1 MTPQQIILIVTT
13 ISAFL
18 APFMTSS
25 INVALPSIGSEFA
38 LKSVELGW
46 IASSYLL
53 ASAAFMLAFGKL
65 ADIYGR
71 KNIYRAGM
79 LVYTVGSALCAFPP
93 SAPAFIAFR
102 AIQGIGG
109 AMILGTGVAILTSVY
124 PGHQRGKVLGINI
137 ASTYS
142 GLSFGPVLG
151 GVLTEQF
158 GWRSIFWLN
167 VLAGLAIFA
176 LILLF
181 VKDEWKG
188 AEGERFDS
196 LGAALSWMT
205 LIPLM
210 IGVSLLPKFEGT
222 LLICVG
228 FASLLLFICWENRV
242 TAPLLNLH
250 LFAQNR
256 VFALSNLAALINYSA
271 TFAVSFLLSLYLQ
284 YIKGFSPQEAG
295 FTLIAQP
302 IMMALFSPVCGRLS
316 DRMSTRTLASSG
328 MAIIVVALGLLA
340 LITAQTPIPFL
351 IGVLMLL
358 GVGFALFSSP
368 NTNAVMGA
376 VEPRYYGIASATLA
390 TMRSTGQT
398 LSLGIATLIFA
409 LFLGNSK
416 ITPDLHPPF
425 LQSVRLLFLLF
436 AGLCVV
442 GVLASL
448 AKGKGAPTKNNRS

>member
-1 MTPQQIILIVTT
+1 MNPKQIILIVTT

-25 INVALPSIGSEFA
+25 INVALPSIGREFA
-38 LKSVELGW
+38 LTSVELGW

-71 KNIYRAGM
+71 KRIYRAGM
-79 LVYTVGSALCAFPP
+79 LVYTAGSALSAFPP
-93 SAPAFIAFR
+93 SAPVFIAFR

-124 PGHQRGKVLGINI
+124 PGNQRGKVLGINI

-151 GVLTEQF
+151 GILTEQF

-167 VLAGLAIFA
+167 VFAGLVIFA

-188 AEGERFDS
+188 AAGERFDAF
-196 LGAALSWMT
+196 GAVLSWMT

-210 IGVSLLPKFEGT
+210 IGVSRLPKVDGT

-228 FASLLLFICWENRV
+228 FASLLGFIFWENRV
-242 TAPLLNLH
+242 AAPLLNLH

-284 YIKGFSPQEAG
+284 YIKGFSPQQAG
-295 FTLIAQP
+295 MTLIAQP
-302 IMMALFSPVCGRLS
+302 VMMAIFSPICGRLS

-328 MAIIVVALGLLA
+328 MAMIVVALGLLA

-351 IGVLMLL
+351 VGVLVLL
-358 GVGFALFSSP
+358 GIGFALFSSP

-376 VEPRYYGIASATLA
+376 VEPRFYGIASATLA

-398 LSLGIATLIFA
+398 LSLGIATLVFA
-409 LFLGNSK
+409 LFLGNNK
-416 ITPDLHPPF
+416 ITPELHPPF
-425 LQSVRLLFLLF
+425 LQSVQLLFLLF
-436 AGLCVV
+436 AALCVV
-442 GVLASL
+442 GTFASL
-448 AKGKGAPTKNNRS
+448 ARGKQS

>member
-18 APFMTSS
+18 VPFMTSS
-25 INVALPSIGSEFA
+25 INVALPSIGREFA
-38 LKSVELGW
+38 LNSVELGW

-71 KNIYRAGM
+71 KRIYRAGM
-79 LVYTVGSALCAFPP
+79 LVYVVGSALSAFPP
-93 SAPAFIAFR
+93 SAPVFIVFR

-151 GVLTEQF
+151 GILTEQF

-167 VLAGLAIFA
+167 VMAGLVIFA

-181 VKDEWKG
+181 VKNEWRG
-188 AEGERFDS
+188 AAGERFDS
-196 LGAALSWMT
+196 LGAVLSWMT

-210 IGVSLLPKFEGT
+210 IGVSRLPKFEGT
-222 LLICVG
+222 LLVGVG
-228 FASLLLFICWENRV
+228 FASLFLFIYWENRV
-242 TAPLLNLH
+242 AAPLLNLH

-284 YIKGFSPQEAG
+284 YIKGFSPQQAG
-295 FTLIAQP
+295 MVLIAQP
-302 IMMALFSPVCGRLS
+302 LMMALFSPVCGRLS

-376 VEPRYYGIASATLA
+376 VEPRFYGIASATLA

-398 LSLGIATLIFA
+398 LSLGISTLVFA

-436 AGLCVV
+436 AGLCVI
-442 GVLASL
+442 GTFASL
-448 AKGKGAPTKNNRS
+448 ARGKHSPQ

>member
-25 INVALPSIGSEFA
+25 INVALPSIGREFS
-38 LKSVELGW
+38 LNSVELGW

-71 KNIYRAGM
+71 KRIYRAGM
-79 LVYTVGSALCAFPP
+79 LVYTVGSALSAFPP
-93 SAPAFIAFR
+93 SASMFIAFR

-124 PGHQRGKVLGINI
+124 PGNQRGKVLGINI

-151 GVLTEQF
+151 GTLTEQF

-167 VLAGLAIFA
+167 VLAGLVIFA
-176 LILLF
+176 LIVIF

-210 IGVSLLPKFEGT
+210 IGVSRLPKFEGT
-222 LLICVG
+222 LLISIG
-228 FASLLLFICWENRV
+228 FISLFLFIWWENRV
-242 TAPLLNLH
+242 AAPLLNLH
-250 LFAQNR
+250 LFAENR

-271 TFAVSFLLSLYLQ
+271 TFAVGFLLSLYLQ
-284 YIKGFSPQEAG
+284 YIKGFSPQQAG
-295 FTLIAQP
+295 MVLIAQP
-302 IMMALFSPVCGRLS
+302 VVMAVFSPICGRLS

-328 MAIIVVALGLLA
+328 MALIVVALGLLSM
-340 LITAQTPIPFL
+340 LTAQTPISFFVAVL
-351 IGVLMLL
+351 ILL

-368 NTNAVMGA
+368 NTSAVMGA
-376 VEPRYYGIASATLA
+376 VEPPYYGIASATLA
-390 TMRSTGQT
+390 TMRATGQT
-398 LSLGIATLIFA
+398 LSLGISTLIFA
-409 LFLGNSK
+409 LFLGNHK
-416 ITPDLHPPF
+416 ITPDLHPQF

-442 GVLASL
+442 GVFASF
-448 AKGKGAPTKNNRS
+448 ARGKEL